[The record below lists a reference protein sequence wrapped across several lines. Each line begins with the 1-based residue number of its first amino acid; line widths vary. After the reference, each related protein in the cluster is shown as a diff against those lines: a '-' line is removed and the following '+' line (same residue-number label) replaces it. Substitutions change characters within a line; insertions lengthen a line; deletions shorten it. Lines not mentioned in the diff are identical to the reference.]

1 MDITYVRGDATRP
14 EGAGPRIIV
23 HICND
28 IGGWGRGFVLAL
40 SRRWREPEQ
49 QYRAWFREGL
59 AATPPFAL
67 GQVQFVP
74 IEQKVW
80 VANLL
85 GQHGVRGTNGHPPI
99 RYEAV
104 REGLSRV
111 ARFAQ
116 EQGAAIHMPRIGIG
130 LAGGTWSEV
139 SRVIKE
145 ELIDSNIP
153 VTVYDLP
160 SSDTQNEDV

>member
-1 MDITYVRGDATRP
+1 MDIAYVRGDATRP
-14 EGAGPRIIV
+14 GGIGPRIIV

-28 IGGWGRGFVLAL
+28 VGGWGRGFVLAV
-40 SRRWREPEQ
+40 SQRWPEPER
-49 QYRAWFREGL
+49 QYRAWFRQGM

-74 IEQKVW
+74 VEQELW

-85 GQHGVRGTNGHPPI
+85 GQHGVGQTDGHPPI

-116 EQGAAIHMPRIGIG
+116 EKGAAVHMPRIGTG
-130 LAGGTWSEV
+130 LAGGTWREM
-139 SRVIKE
+139 SRIIEE
-145 ELIDSNIP
+145 ELSDRNIP

-160 SSDTQNEDV
+160 GSDV